1 MEVLSSRI
9 IIRPRSMPRSR
20 QFYETVLGLRIY
32 REWSVGVVY
41 FLGGG
46 FLELST
52 GGRDAPVADA
62 PGGPP
67 AAALW
72 LQVPDLAAAE
82 QVLVAAGADI
92 TQPASRMPW
101 GLDELWLRD
110 PDGHELHLVEV
121 PPGHPLRSR

>member
-9 IIRPRSMPRSR
+9 IIRPRSMAVSR
-20 QFYETVLGLRIY
+20 RFYEAALGLRIY

-52 GGRDAPVADA
+52 GGTETAVADA
-62 PGGPP
+62 PAGPQP
-67 AAALW
+67 IALW

-82 QVLVAAGADI
+82 AALRDAGAEI
-92 TQPASRMPW
+92 VQPASRMPW